1 MIFANQ
7 SWLGETMFFQ
17 GLIRENIN
25 KFWNY
30 TLSNLKNARVFQPYI
45 HEHKWAHGSYKYTFE
60 FACTELQ
67 SSTKY
72 FETLQVFGKVS
83 IHHYY
88 KLNPYNFIRNILR
101 KIKKSS
107 KLGNTEKL

>member
-1 MIFANQ
+1 MVRYAD
-7 SWLGETMFFQ
+7 FQ
-17 GLIRENIN
+17 HVNA
-25 KFWNY
+25 
-30 TLSNLKNARVFQPYI
+30 TLEEDMQKC
-45 HEHKWAHGSYKYTFE
+45 AHGSYKYTFE
-60 FACTELQ
+60 FACIELQ

-72 FETLQVFGKVS
+72 FETLLFFGKIS

-107 KLGNTEKL
+107 KLGNIEKL